1 MNSNNPQNSA
11 KRKQG
16 LRLVAVTALVAAL
29 ALSAFAGA
37 GAVAAQSAEE
47 NATSPDFEVTI
58 SNTNSPVDDG
68 EPITVTA
75 TVTNTG
81 NESGTQ
87 AVSAEAPGVGDSGV
101 FVSLTEGQ
109 STTETFSI
117 QTNPRDIGDHTV
129 IVESEDDN
137 ATTVVTVDRD

>member
-1 MNSNNPQNSA
+1 MNSNNPQNSS
-11 KRKQG
+11 KSKQG

-29 ALSAFAGA
+29 ALLAFAGA
-37 GAVAAQSAEE
+37 GAVTAQPAEE
-47 NATSPDFEVTI
+47 NVTSPDFEVTI

-87 AVSAEAPGVGDSGV
+87 AVSAEAPGVGDSGL
-101 FVSLTEGQ
+101 FVSLREGQ

-129 IVESEDDN
+129 TVESEDDN
-137 ATTVVTVDRD
+137 ATATVTVDRD

>member
-1 MNSNNPQNSA
+1 MNSNNPQNSS
-11 KRKQG
+11 KSKQG

-29 ALSAFAGA
+29 ALLAFAGA
-37 GAVAAQSAEE
+37 GAVTAQPAEE
-47 NATSPDFEVTI
+47 NVTSPDFEVTI

-87 AVSAEAPGVGDSGV
+87 AVSAEAPGVGDSGL
-101 FVSLTEGQ
+101 FVSLREGQ

-129 IVESEDDN
+129 TVESEDDN